1 MRLRGC
7 YLIILFF
14 LAGQLWL
21 ATSLGYSQ
29 TRSGPPQAAAATPAQ
44 KQVPRPGARATPI
57 QRPAVN
63 TPKGISPNTVVPTP
77 QPVPAA
83 KLTAD
88 RSQVQVGEELKFS
101 VTPVNQTARVRF
113 TFTFYF
119 GDGTQ
124 QKTDRPET
132 VHQYRAAGPYT
143 ASVSLQFNG
152 ALTFVPKPVVL
163 PSIKI
168 LVVHAPLEA
177 TPNPVEVGVPVTFA
191 TKFSAKDSS
200 VRYRF
205 FFGDTRQ
212 PGPWLDQPQAR
223 HAYVA
228 TGQQQAHAEIGRAE
242 RGTVVTID
250 RSVEKAV
257 EVKPVPTGAAT
268 FSATPATV
276 NPDEPVSFTVKFAS
290 QNGDIRYRFVFDD
303 GSPPSAWDIK
313 PVQKHSYAVAREYHP
328 YAEIGLFNGGSTA
341 TIATTTTQ
349 LITVKAPPA
358 TPSPSPTI
366 TPTTSPT
373 ITPSVPPGVSVTP
386 TPGEGGLLTFFG
398 NWWKYL
404 IVALLISF
412 VGYRTLRKI
421 FAPRAIIRSCPDAG
435 AAEVNDGMQPLAINS
450 QVLLRPNIGAA
461 EYEVHTDEANFV
473 RSVRREHG

>member
-7 YLIILFF
+7 YLIILFV
-14 LAGQLWL
+14 LAVQLCL
-21 ATSLGYSQ
+21 ATSVGYCQ
-29 TRSGPPQAAAATPAQ
+29 TRFGPPQTAAATPAQ
-44 KQVPRPGARATPI
+44 KQVPKPGARATPI

-63 TPKGISPNTVVPTP
+63 TAKGSSPNIIVPTP

-88 RSQVQVGEELKFS
+88 RSQVQVGEEVKFS
-101 VTPVNQTARVRF
+101 VTPNNQTARVRF
-113 TFTFYF
+113 TFTFDF

-124 QKTDRPET
+124 QKTDQPEA
-132 VHQYRAAGPYT
+132 VHRYRTAGAQT

-152 ALTFVPKPVVL
+152 ALTSASKPSVL
-163 PSIKI
+163 PSINI

-177 TPNPVEVGVPVTFA
+177 APNPVEVGVPVTF
-191 TKFSAKDSS
+191 TTRFSKDSN
-200 VRYRF
+200 VRYRY
-205 FFGDTRQ
+205 FFGDSPQ
-212 PGPWLDQPQAR
+212 PGPWLAQPQAR

-228 TGQQQAHAEIGRAE
+228 TGQQHAYAEIGRAE

-250 RSVEKAV
+250 RSAEKTI
-257 EVKPVPTGAAT
+257 EVKPVPPGAAT

-276 NPDEPVSFTVKFAS
+276 NPDEAVSFAVKFAS
-290 QNGDIRYRFVFDD
+290 RNRDIRYRFVFDD
-303 GSPPSAWDIK
+303 GSPPSDWDIK
-313 PVQKHSYAVAREYHP
+313 PVQQHSYAVAREYNP
-328 YAEIGLFNGGSTA
+328 YAEIGLFNGSSTA

-358 TPSPSPTI
+358 TPSPSPTF
-366 TPTTSPT
+366 TPTVSPT
-373 ITPSVPPGVSVTP
+373 ITPSVPPAVSVTP
-386 TPGEGGLLTFFG
+386 TPGKGGLQTFLE

-404 IVALLISF
+404 IVALLVSF
-412 VGYRTLRKI
+412 VGYRTLRKL

-435 AAEVNDGMQPLAINS
+435 AADVNDGMQPLAINS
-450 QVLLRPNIGAA
+450 QVLLRPNIAA
-461 EYEVHTDEANFV
+461 AQYEVHTDEANFV